1 MDEPLNTVRFQSKIR
16 NGFATQLMLA
26 AKSDDLESCLRV
38 LERSGGAHL
47 KTKRDNVSLL
57 HFAAVNKTHGL
68 EIIRHFTQLGLSLT
82 ALDVDDEEPIHYAIR
97 MGDYDFAK
105 KLLKMRNP
113 TAGFNLLHFSV
124 MVNNLE
130 FAKAVNNHD
139 NNLADEFDA
148 EGRKVLHLAAE
159 FGDLE
164 MFSWVMNELGSHPNQ
179 VRSAKNASA
188 LHHVVLNQHHA
199 KEIISFLANLNVW
212 SDSYPDGMVDVDAR
226 NASDVTPLQM
236 ALSLGRVDVAQDL
249 VQFGANVNFK
259 WNGKNLLHLC
269 VEANKLRSAK
279 LVHNWNN
286 KKILERDSTGRSVI
300 HIAAENADRFM
311 CEWLFEKGA
320 VVTALCYEKRCSA
333 LHCVGLNVNYGN
345 KDLIRFFKT
354 LGFSLEKRDNED
366 LTPLH
371 YALRA
376 GNLKVASDMITLGA
390 DLRVES
396 NRLNLL
402 QYCVRH
408 NYLESA
414 KFIHEKD
421 GELIKKL
428 CEGCGR
434 TVLHMA
440 AEYADEEMCRW
451 LVGQGVS
458 ASTLSGDKKNNVLH
472 YAALNFT
479 HGGSLVNYF
488 LSLKLAPNV
497 RNNHALEPLH
507 VALERENLKV
517 AEELLNHGANIN
529 LLVDDKNLLNFC
541 ASRNRLDAAK
551 FVHERNPEL
560 IKGLCLAGNTA
571 LHIAAQFCSFE
582 FGQWLVENGV
592 DPKAR
597 NDLGHLAWQYV
608 PDVKKDLQKYL
619 KKF

>member
-1 MDEPLNTVRFQSKIR
+1 MDGPLNTVRFQSKIR

-26 AKSDDLESCLRV
+26 AKNEDLESCLRV
-38 LERSGGAHL
+38 LERLGGTYL
-47 KTKRDNVSLL
+47 RTKRDNVSLL

-68 EIIRHFTQLGLSLT
+68 EIIRHFTQLGLRLT
-82 ALDVDDEEPIHYAIR
+82 AVDVDNEEPIHYAIR
-97 MGDYDFAK
+97 IGDYDFAK

-113 TAGFNLLHFSV
+113 KAGFNLLHFSV
-124 MVNNLE
+124 MTNNLE
-130 FAKAVNNHD
+130 FAKVMHNHD
-139 NNLADEFDA
+139 KSLADEFDA

-159 FGDLE
+159 FADLE
-164 MFSWVMNELGSHPNQ
+164 MFSWVVNDLGSHLNQ
-179 VRSAKNASA
+179 VLSAKKASA
-188 LHHVVLNQHHA
+188 LHHVVLNQQHA
-199 KEIISFLANLNVW
+199 KEIISFVANLNVW
-212 SDSYPDGMVDVDAR
+212 SDCYPDGMVDMDAR

-236 ALSLGRVDVAQDL
+236 ALSLGRVDVAQEL
-249 VQFGANVNFK
+249 VKFGANVNLK
-259 WNGKNLLHLC
+259 LNGKNLLHVC
-269 VEANKLRSAK
+269 VETNQLRSAK
-279 LVHNWNN
+279 LVHKWIA
-286 KKILERDSTGRSVI
+286 KQILERDCTGRKVI
-300 HIAAENADRFM
+300 HVAAENADRFM
-311 CEWLFEKGA
+311 CEWLVEKGA
-320 VVTALCYEKRCSA
+320 DVTALCYEKGSSA

-354 LGFSLEKRDNED
+354 LGFSLEKRDKEG

-390 DLRVES
+390 DLRVKS
-396 NRLNLL
+396 NSLNLL

-421 GELIKKL
+421 GLLIKKE

-434 TVLHMA
+434 TILHIA
-440 AEYADEEMCRW
+440 AEYTDEEMCRW
-451 LVGQGVS
+451 LVDQG
-458 ASTLSGDKKNNVLH
+458 ASVYTPSGYMKNNVLH

-479 HGGSLVNYF
+479 HGGTLVNYF
-488 LSLKLAPNV
+488 LSLKLIAPNG

-507 VALERENLKV
+507 VALERGNLKV
-517 AEELLNHGANIN
+517 AEELLNHGASINII
-529 LLVDDKNLLNFC
+529 VDDKNLINFC
-541 ASRNRLDAAK
+541 ASRNKLDAAK
-551 FVHERNPEL
+551 FVHERNPDL
-560 IKGLCLAGNTA
+560 IKGLGFGGNTA

-619 KKF
+619 KN